1 LLSTSLTSGQQRGWY
16 VLGMGDPS
24 IDEQLRILTAG
35 CVDVIAEADLRA
47 RLERSRTTGTPL
59 RVKLGVD
66 PTADDIHLGFAVVLR
81 KLRQFQDLGHVA
93 VLIIGDFTA
102 MVGDPTGRSATR
114 PRLSREEVD
123 AHAETYIDQV
133 GAVLD
138 LSSDR
143 VEIRRNSEWLAS
155 MGMEDVLRLTA
166 STTVARI
173 LERNDFAQRY
183 AAGAP
188 ISVMELLYPLLQ
200 GRDSVEVGAD
210 VELGG
215 TDQLFNNLMGR
226 QLQEQAGQDPQVVMT
241 TPLLEGLDGVQKMSK
256 SLGNYVGIA
265 EPPAEQF
272 GKIMSIPDALVPRW
286 FALTTGW
293 HPDAVDAAVTGFE
306 AGGGPERNAAKRRL
320 ARTVVDL
327 YHPAGSGTAAEAEF
341 DRVFK
346 QHAAPTDVAEV
357 EIPRGE
363 LPMPIGPFLHR
374 AGLVASNKEGR
385 RQVEQGAV
393 RIDGD
398 RVTDADLVVTTEV
411 VGGRTVQVGKRHWA
425 RIVVTG

>member
-1 LLSTSLTSGQQRGWY
+1 MSLPIGE
-16 VLGMGDPS
+16 
-24 IDEQLRILTAG
+24 IEEQVRILTAG
-35 CVDVIAEADLRA
+35 CVDVITGADLRS
-47 RLERSRTTGTPL
+47 RLERSATTGEPL

-66 PTADDIHLGFAVVLR
+66 PTASDIHLGFAVVLR

-123 AHAETYIDQV
+123 AHARTYIDQV

-138 LSSDR
+138 LSPDR
-143 VEIRRNSEWLAS
+143 VEIRRNSEWLAG
-155 MGMEDVLRLTA
+155 MGMEEVLRLTA

-173 LERNDFAQRY
+173 LERNDFAKRY
-183 AAGAP
+183 ADGAP

-200 GRDSVEVGAD
+200 GQDSVEVRAD

-226 QLQEQAGQDPQVVMT
+226 QLQEHAGQAPQVVMT

-286 FALTTGW
+286 LSLTTGW
-293 HPDAVDAAVTGFE
+293 HPDAVDAAVAE
-306 AGGGPERNAAKRRL
+306 LDAGAGVERNAVKRRL

-327 YHPAGSGTAAEAEF
+327 YHPRGSGDGAEAEF

-346 QHAAPTDVAEV
+346 QHAAPTEVDDV
-357 EIPRGE
+357 EIPRTE
-363 LPMPIGPFLHR
+363 LPMPIGPFLNQ
-374 AGLVASNKEGR
+374 AGLVQSNKEGR
-385 RQVEQGAV
+385 RQVDQGAV
-393 RIDGD
+393 RIDGEK
-398 RVTDADLVVTTEV
+398 VTDADLSVTAAV
-411 VGGRTVQVGKRHWA
+411 DGCRVQVGKRHWA

>member
-1 LLSTSLTSGQQRGWY
+1 MTT
-16 VLGMGDPS
+16 S

-35 CVDVIAEADLRA
+35 CVDVISEADLRR
-47 RLERSRTTGTPL
+47 RLERSAATGKPL

-66 PTADDIHLGFAVVLR
+66 PTASDIHLGFAVVLR

-114 PRLSREEVD
+114 PRLSGEEVD

-138 LSSDR
+138 LSPDR
-143 VEIRRNSEWLAS
+143 VEIRRNSEWLAG

-166 STTVARI
+166 STTVARM
-173 LERNDFAQRY
+173 LERNDFARRY

-200 GRDSVEVGAD
+200 GHDSVEVRAD

-226 QLQEQAGQDPQVVMT
+226 QLQEHAGQEPQVVMT

-286 FALTTGW
+286 LALTTGW
-293 HPDAVDAAVTGFE
+293 HPDAVAAAVAEFE

-327 YHPAGSGTAAEAEF
+327 YHPGGSAEGAEAEF

-346 QHAAPTDVAEV
+346 QHAAPTDVPDV
-357 EIPRGE
+357 EIPRAE
-363 LPMPIGPFLHR
+363 LPMPIGRFLNR
-374 AGLVASNKEGR
+374 AGLVTSNKEGR
-385 RQVEQGAV
+385 RHVDQGAV
-393 RIDGD
+393 RIDGERISD
-398 RVTDADLVVTTEV
+398 ADTSVTDAVDGT
-411 VGGRTVQVGKRHWA
+411 TVQVGKRSWA
-425 RIVVTG
+425 RIVLTG